1 MNQKGLSLIEV
12 VVSLTIMTIVVA
24 MVSRFVIVGLNTSS
38 STTKTGN
45 IQREAQTTIN
55 QMKDWIMGTNKG
67 IVCYGRS
74 DWYDKAVAIYH
85 KGEAEENYVQLIFYR
100 EGDACL
106 YYDKVPV
113 EKTTFEERD
122 VQIHAEKIDTSG
134 TWENYVFSKYV
145 SEFHVVVSG
154 ASKQQ
159 VRLAIGYSN
168 AGKTYR
174 LETVINM
181 RNKPESNPAKYNK

>member
-24 MVSRFVIVGLNTSS
+24 MVFRFVIVGLNTSS

-55 QMKDWIMGTNKG
+55 QMKDWIMGMNKG

-122 VQIHAEKIDTSG
+122 VQIHAEKINTSG

-145 SEFHVVVSG
+145 SEFNVVISETN
-154 ASKQQ
+154 KQQ

-174 LETVINM
+174 LDTVTNM
-181 RNKPESNPAKYNK
+181 RNKPESDPAKYNK

>member
-122 VQIHAEKIDTSG
+122 VQIHAEKINTSG

-145 SEFHVVVSG
+145 SEFNVVISETN
-154 ASKQQ
+154 KQQ

-174 LETVINM
+174 LDTVTNM
-181 RNKPESNPAKYNK
+181 RNKPESDPAKYNK

>member
-24 MVSRFVIVGLNTSS
+24 MVFRFVIVGLNTSS

-113 EKTTFEERD
+113 DKTTFGERD
-122 VQIHAEKIDTSG
+122 VQTHAEKINTSG

-145 SEFHVVVSG
+145 SEFNVVISETN
-154 ASKQQ
+154 KQQ

-174 LETVINM
+174 LDTVTNM
-181 RNKPESNPAKYNK
+181 RNKPESDPAKYNK

>member
-24 MVSRFVIVGLNTSS
+24 MVFRFVIVGLNTSS

-145 SEFHVVVSG
+145 SEFHVVVSETN
-154 ASKQQ
+154 KQQ

-174 LETVINM
+174 LDTVTNM
-181 RNKPESNPAKYNK
+181 RNKPESDPAKYNK

>member
-24 MVSRFVIVGLNTSS
+24 MVFRFVIVGLNTSS

-122 VQIHAEKIDTSG
+122 VQIHAEKINTSG

-145 SEFHVVVSG
+145 SEFNVVISETN
-154 ASKQQ
+154 KQQ

-174 LETVINM
+174 LDTVTNM
-181 RNKPESNPAKYNK
+181 RNKPESDPAKYNK